1 MITDAL
7 LRLSDAQSV
16 IIASGAEAESTN
28 IIDLGANV
36 VGVTT
41 IARSV
46 GEGEPVYIV
55 ASFSKTLAGAGAS
68 LTVTVETHTAADF
81 ATAKTVRA
89 SSGPIAVA
97 DLVCDQVV
105 IQIPRII
112 GNSPHRYMAVRYAAT
127 GANVTAGT
135 VTTNIVLDVQDV
147 GKYYASG
154 FTVA

>member
-28 IIDLGANV
+28 IIDLGAEV
-36 VGVTT
+36 VGGTT

-46 GEGEPVYIV
+46 GEGEPAYIV
-55 ASFSKTLAGAGAS
+55 ASFSSALAGAGAS
-68 LTVTVETHTAADF
+68 LTITVETHTAADF
-81 ATAKTVRA
+81 GTAKTVRA
-89 SSGPIAVA
+89 STGPISVA
-97 DLVCDQVV
+97 NLVGKQVA
-105 IQIPRII
+105 IPLPRIA
-112 GNSPHRYMAVRYAAT
+112 GNSGERYMAVRYAAT

-135 VTTNIVLDVQDV
+135 VTTDIVLDVQDT

-154 FTVA
+154 FTV

>member
-16 IIASGAEAESTN
+16 IIANGAEAESTN
-28 IIDLGANV
+28 VIDLGAKV
-36 VGVTT
+36 VGNTT

-55 ASFSKTLAGAGAS
+55 ASFDSTVAGAGAS
-68 LTVTVETHTAADF
+68 LTVTVETHTSADF
-81 ATAKTVRA
+81 AAARTVRA
-89 SSGPIAVA
+89 SSGAIATTA
-97 DLVCDQVV
+97 LAGKQVV
-105 IQIPRII
+105 IQIPRIA
-112 GNSPHRYMAVRYAAT
+112 GKTDHRYMAVRYTAS
-127 GANVTAGT
+127 GANVTAGK
-135 VTTNIVLDVQDV
+135 VTTDIVLDVQDI